1 VSEAPTGEEV
11 AASQLLA
18 SEQVAE
24 SAGVGI
30 DDLTSFIEA
39 GVIIPDEKGMFRR
52 GDIARVRLVSSL
64 ISSGISLEA
73 LSQAVEE
80 SRLSFD
86 YVDRLMPEPV
96 ALVQP
101 SEDDA
106 DALRWG
112 PDLEPILGTSR
123 SRDGLVRSDDLRIL
137 HMMSRAV
144 EMGIPP
150 ERVVR
155 IARSFAQVASRL
167 VDMQREFVDEVL
179 LGPAIEETGSPI
191 EALEKTAKTRYE
203 YRRLGRALLFELMD
217 RQVDDAVFRN
227 LVQLT
232 EFALAEGGV
241 DLSRATEGV
250 AFIDIGEYSLLSET
264 HGDDVAAIQASRLA
278 DLVQDVARRR
288 RGRLVKSLGDGALVH
303 AEAPDQVLQLTLDV
317 VGMAEEQDIWPLHAG
332 VNVGRVVQR
341 DGDLFGSA
349 VNIASRIAE
358 KAKPGEVVVSRS
370 VVQAVEPMEGVVF
383 EAAGEAQLKN
393 ISVPVELFRARRSR
407 MD

>member
-1 VSEAPTGEEV
+1 MSEAPTGEE
-11 AASQLLA
+11 ALA
-18 SEQVAE
+18 RPRLEPGQVAE

-30 DDLTSFIEA
+30 DDLTEFIVAGVVAPDEA
-39 GVIIPDEKGMFRR
+39 GKFRP

-64 ISSGISLEA
+64 ISSGISLEQ
-73 LSQAVEE
+73 LSEAVEE

-96 ALVQP
+96 VLVQP

-123 SRDGLVRSDDLRIL
+123 SRQGRVRSDDLRVL

-144 EMGIPP
+144 EIGIPP

-179 LGPAIEETGSPI
+179 LAPVIEETGSPL
-191 EALEKTAKTRYE
+191 EALERTAETRYE

-232 EFALAEGGV
+232 EFALAEGGA
-241 DLSRATEGV
+241 DSSHGQEGV
-250 AFIDIGEYSLLSET
+250 AFIDIGEYSRLSET

-278 DLVQDVARRR
+278 DLVQDVARQRQ
-288 RGRLVKSLGDGALVH
+288 GRLVKSLGDGALVH
-303 AEAPDQVLQLTLDV
+303 AAEPEHVLQLAIDV
-317 VGMAEEQDIWPLHAG
+317 VGMAEERDIWPLHAG

-341 DGDLFGSA
+341 DGDLFGTA
-349 VNIASRIAE
+349 VNVASRIAE

-370 VVQAVEPMEGVVF
+370 VVDAVGPIEGVEF
-383 EAAGEAQLKN
+383 EPAGQAQLKN

-407 MD
+407 ID

>member
-1 VSEAPTGEEV
+1 MSEAPTGEDAV
-11 AASQLLA
+11 ARQLLTPQ
-18 SEQVAE
+18 EVAE
-24 SAGVGI
+24 SAGVGT
-30 DDLTSFIEA
+30 DDLTRFIEA
-39 GVIIPDEKGMFRR
+39 GVVVPDDEGMFRP

-64 ISSGISLEA
+64 IISGISLEA
-73 LSQAVEE
+73 LSQAAEE

-96 ALVQP
+96 ALIQP

-112 PDLEPILGTSR
+112 RELEPILGTSR
-123 SRDGLVRSDDLRIL
+123 SPHGLVRSDDLRVL

-179 LGPAIEETGSPI
+179 LGPAIAETGSPV
-191 EALEKTAKTRYE
+191 EALEKTATTRYE

-241 DLSRATEGV
+241 DLSPADEGV
-250 AFIDIGEYSLLSET
+250 AFIDIGQYSLLSET
-264 HGDDVAAIQASRLA
+264 HGDDIAAIQASRLA
-278 DLVQDVARRR
+278 DLVQDVARQRG
-288 RGRLVKSLGDGALVH
+288 GRLVKSLGDGALVH
-303 AEAPDQVLQLTLDV
+303 ADAPDQVLQLTLDV

-349 VNIASRIAE
+349 VNIASRIADE
-358 KAKPGEVVVSRS
+358 AKPGEVVVSKS
-370 VVQAVEPMEGVVF
+370 VVRAVEPMKGVVF
-383 EAAGEAQLKN
+383 EDAGETPLKN
-393 ISVPVELFRARRSR
+393 ISVPVELFRASRSR
-407 MD
+407 IG

>member
-1 VSEAPTGEEV
+1 MSEAPTGEDAV
-11 AASQLLA
+11 ARQLLTPQ
-18 SEQVAE
+18 EVAE
-24 SAGVGI
+24 SAGVGT
-30 DDLTSFIEA
+30 DDLTRFIEA
-39 GVIIPDEKGMFRR
+39 GVVVPDDEGMFRP

-64 ISSGISLEA
+64 IISGISLEA
-73 LSQAVEE
+73 LSQAAEE

-96 ALVQP
+96 ALIQP

-112 PDLEPILGTSR
+112 RELEPILGTSR
-123 SRDGLVRSDDLRIL
+123 SPHGLVRSDDLRVL

-179 LGPAIEETGSPI
+179 LGPAIAETGSPV
-191 EALEKTAKTRYE
+191 EALEKTATTRYE

-241 DLSRATEGV
+241 DLSPADEGV
-250 AFIDIGEYSLLSET
+250 AFIDIGQYSLLSET
-264 HGDDVAAIQASRLA
+264 HGDDIAAIQASRLA
-278 DLVQDVARRR
+278 DLVQDVARQRG
-288 RGRLVKSLGDGALVH
+288 GRLVKSLGDGALVH
-303 AEAPDQVLQLTLDV
+303 ADAPDQVLQLTLDV
-317 VGMAEEQDIWPLHAG
+317 VGMAEEHDIWPLHAG

-349 VNIASRIAE
+349 VNIASRIADE
-358 KAKPGEVVVSRS
+358 AKPGEVVVSKS
-370 VVQAVEPMEGVVF
+370 VVRAVEPMKGVVF
-383 EAAGEAQLKN
+383 EDAGETPLKN
-393 ISVPVELFRARRSR
+393 ISVPVELFRASRSR
-407 MD
+407 IG

>member
-1 VSEAPTGEEV
+1 MSEAPTGEEV
-11 AASQLLA
+11 PVRPRVNI
-18 SEQVAE
+18 EQIAE
-24 SAGVGI
+24 SAGVTT
-30 DDLTSFIEA
+30 DELTEFINA
-39 GVIIPDEKGMFRR
+39 GVVVPDEEGGFRP
-52 GDIARVRLVSSL
+52 GDVARVRLASSL
-64 ISSGISLEA
+64 ISSGISLEE
-73 LSQAVEE
+73 LSEAVRE

-96 ALVQP
+96 ALVRP

-112 PDLEPILGTSR
+112 ADLEPILGTTR
-123 SRDGLVRSDDLRIL
+123 SPQGLVRSDDLRVL
-137 HMMSRAV
+137 RMMSRAV
-144 EMGIPP
+144 EIGIPP

-179 LGPAIEETGSPI
+179 LEPAIEETGSPI
-191 EALEKTAKTRYE
+191 AALEKTAETRYE
-203 YRRLGRALLFELMD
+203 YRQLGRALLFELMD

-241 DLSRATEGV
+241 DFSHGQEGV
-250 AFIDIGEYSLLSET
+250 AFIDIGEYSRLSET

-278 DLVQDVARRR
+278 DLVQDLARQRQ
-288 RGRLVKSLGDGALVH
+288 GRLVKSLGDGALVH
-303 AEAPDQVLQLTLDV
+303 AEAPDHVLQLTLDV
-317 VGMAEEQDIWPLHAG
+317 VGKAGERGIWPLHAG

-341 DGDLFGSA
+341 DGDLFGTA
-349 VNIASRIAE
+349 VNVASRIAE
-358 KAKPGEVVVSRS
+358 EAKPGEVVVSKG
-370 VVQAVEPMEGVVF
+370 VVDAVGPIEGVEF
-383 EAAGEAQLKN
+383 EAAGQAQLKN

-407 MD
+407 ID